1 MKLVLFQR
9 DQGVVNRLMPMLSA
23 LFCVVASIV
32 PLHLPGFAE
41 VAPGFVLMAVF
52 HWSIYR
58 PDLLPFFAVFLA
70 GLCLDLLNGAPLG
83 ISSLIFL
90 IARAVILSQR
100 KHFVGRSFAVV
111 WAGFVVL
118 VAAAEALEW
127 ALASALNSMLI
138 DPRPFLFQA
147 VLTVALYPVVSY
159 LLARIQRNLL
169 MRA

>member
-9 DQGVVNRLMPMLSA
+9 DQGIVNRMMPMATA
-23 LFCVVASIV
+23 LLCVIASVV

-41 VAPGFVLMAVF
+41 VAPGFVLMAVY

-70 GLCLDLLNGAPLG
+70 GLALDLLNGAPLG
-83 ISSLIFL
+83 VSSLVFL
-90 IARAVILSQR
+90 IARAVVLSQR

-111 WAGFVVL
+111 WAGFLAL

-127 ALASALNSMLI
+127 LLASALHGMVL

-147 VLTVALYPVVSY
+147 VLTVALYPLVSY
-159 LLARIQRNLL
+159 LLARVQRNLL

>member
-9 DQGVVNRLMPMLSA
+9 DQGIVNRMMPMATA
-23 LFCVVASIV
+23 LLCVLASIV

-41 VAPGFVLMAVF
+41 VAPGFVLMAVY

-58 PDLLPFFAVFLA
+58 PDLLPFLAVFLA
-70 GLCLDLLNGAPLG
+70 GLALDLLNGAPLG
-83 ISSLIFL
+83 VSSLVFL
-90 IARAVILSQR
+90 IARAVVLSQR
-100 KHFVGRSFAVV
+100 KLFVGRSFAVV
-111 WAGFVVL
+111 WAGFLAL

-127 ALASALNSMLI
+127 VLASALHGVVL

-147 VLTVALYPVVSY
+147 VLTVALYPLVSY
-159 LLARIQRNLL
+159 LLARVQRNLL